1 MFGEPAG
8 SSACRA
14 EKGSKESPRIP
25 RSCKSPAVSTCAAC
39 ALATTSAQLT
49 EGGAIGAN
57 VSNVCYIASMKSV
70 ATFLMFS
77 GGQHGKAEEAVRF
90 YTSVFDNGEILGIER
105 YGAGESGPEGTVR
118 TARFEL
124 NGTAFMA
131 FDSALAHAFTF
142 TPAM

>member
-1 MFGEPAG
+1 
-8 SSACRA
+8 
-14 EKGSKESPRIP
+14 
-25 RSCKSPAVSTCAAC
+25 
-39 ALATTSAQLT
+39 
-49 EGGAIGAN
+49 
-57 VSNVCYIASMKSV
+57 MKSI

-77 GGQHGKAEEAVRF
+77 GDQHGKAEEAVRF

-142 TPAM
+142 TPSMSLFVECASDHEIETAFERLGEGGEILMPLDDYDFSGVNQKFGWVQDRYGVSWQLNLQ